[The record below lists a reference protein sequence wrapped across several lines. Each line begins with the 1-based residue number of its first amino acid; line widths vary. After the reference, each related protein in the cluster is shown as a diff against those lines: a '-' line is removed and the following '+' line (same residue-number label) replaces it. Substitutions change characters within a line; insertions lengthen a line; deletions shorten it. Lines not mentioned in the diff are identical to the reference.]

1 MINSFEWM
9 VAKRYLSSKGRD
21 SYISV
26 NAILSAT
33 AIALGV
39 MAIISVMSI
48 LNGFR
53 AELIDKILGYQGHVL
68 VQGYGGRLEGYREI
82 MKDLEV
88 IKGVS
93 KVTPFVESQALVT
106 FNGNGTG
113 VVVRGLPESDFIKG
127 RLPVKEVRDG
137 SLADAVEQNGLV
149 IGYEL
154 ARKLRIKVGDTIT
167 LVSPK
172 EVNTPFGSNFRSLG
186 YPVVAI
192 IEIGIYTYDEAFI
205 GMPMQ
210 EAQAFFSMGDAITTI
225 EYFLDD
231 PDKVDDVVEQ
241 FYDLVETTEV
251 VDGVEKRVKRAHVT
265 HWKLFNNAIV
275 GAMEV
280 ERVAMFLVLSI
291 IVLVAVFNVGSSLY
305 MLVKDKSGDIAILR
319 TMGARRGSIRRIF
332 ITVGMFVG
340 VFGTLVGTICGFL
353 IVIYIDSIKNAIEWL
368 LDTNVWD
375 PSVRFITSLRA
386 EVDPWELGITIGVA
400 LLMSFLATI
409 PPAMRAARLD
419 PVEVLRHE

>member
-53 AELIDKILGYQGHVL
+53 AELIEKILGYQGHVL
-68 VQGYGGRLEGYREI
+68 VQGYDGRLENYRDI
-82 MKDLEV
+82 MKDLEA
-88 IKGVS
+88 IQGIN
-93 KVTPFVESQALVT
+93 KVTPFVESQALIT

-113 VVVRGLPESDFIKG
+113 VVVRGLPESDFLEG
-127 RLPVKEVRDG
+127 RLPVRQVRDG
-137 SLADAVEQNGLV
+137 SLSDAVEQNGLV

-154 ARKLRIKVGDTIT
+154 ARKLRIKVGDVIT
-167 LVSPK
+167 LVSPR

-210 EAQAFFSMGDAITTI
+210 EAQAFFSMGDTITTI

-231 PDKVDDVVEQ
+231 PDKVDDVIES
-241 FYDLVETTEV
+241 FYDIVA
-251 VDGVEKRVKRAHVT
+251 KRGHIT

-340 VFGTLVGTICGFL
+340 VFGTLVGTIFGFL
-353 IVIYIDSIKNAIEWL
+353 IVIFIEPIKNAIEWI
-368 LDTNVWD
+368 LDVNVWD
-375 PSVRFITSLRA
+375 PSVRFISSLRA

-409 PPAMRAARLD
+409 PPAMRAAKLD

>member
-9 VAKRYLSSKGRD
+9 VALRYLSSKGRD

-53 AELIDKILGYQGHVL
+53 AELIEKILGYQGHVL
-68 VQGYGGRLEGYREI
+68 VQGYDGRLENYRDI
-82 MKDLEV
+82 MKDLEA
-88 IKGVS
+88 IQGIN
-93 KVTPFVESQALVT
+93 KVTPFVESQALIT

-113 VVVRGLPESDFIKG
+113 VVVRGLPESDFLEG
-127 RLPVKEVRDG
+127 RLPVRQVRDG
-137 SLADAVEQNGLV
+137 SLSDAVEQNGLV

-154 ARKLRIKVGDTIT
+154 ARKLRIKVGDVIT
-167 LVSPK
+167 LVSPR

-210 EAQAFFSMGDAITTI
+210 EAQAFFSMGDTITTI

-231 PDKVDDVVEQ
+231 PDKVDDVIES
-241 FYDLVETTEV
+241 FYDIVA
-251 VDGVEKRVKRAHVT
+251 KRGHIT

-340 VFGTLVGTICGFL
+340 VFGTLVGTIFGFL
-353 IVIYIDSIKNAIEWL
+353 IVIFIEPIKNAIEWI
-368 LDTNVWD
+368 LDVNVWD
-375 PSVRFITSLRA
+375 PSVRFISSLRA

-409 PPAMRAARLD
+409 PPAMRAAKLD

>member
-1 MINSFEWM
+1 MISSFEWM

-21 SYISV
+21 SFISV

-68 VQGYGGRLEGYREI
+68 VQGYGGKLDNYQDI
-82 MKDLEV
+82 MKDLEG
-88 IKGVS
+88 IEAINKI
-93 KVTPFVESQALVT
+93 TPFVESQALIT

-113 VVVRGLPESDFIKG
+113 VVVRGLPENDFLENK
-127 RLPVKEVRDG
+127 LPIRTVRDG
-137 SLADAVEQNGLV
+137 NLADAVEKNGLV

-192 IEIGIYTYDEAFI
+192 IEIGVYTYDEAFI
-205 GMPMQ
+205 GMPME
-210 EAQAFFSMGDAITTI
+210 EAQAFFSMGEAITTI

-231 PDKVDDVVEQ
+231 PDKVDDVVVN
-241 FYDLVETTEV
+241 FYDIV
-251 VDGVEKRVKRAHVT
+251 GKRAHVT

-319 TMGARRGSIRRIF
+319 TMGAKRGSIRRIF

-340 VFGTLVGTICGFL
+340 VFGTLVGTLCGFL
-353 IVIYIDSIKNAIEWL
+353 VVIYIEPIKNAIEWI

-409 PPAMRAARLD
+409 PPAMRASKLD

>member
-21 SYISV
+21 SFISV
-26 NAILSAT
+26 TAILSAV

-68 VQGYGGRLEGYREI
+68 VQGYGGQLSDYELI
-82 MKDLEV
+82 MKDLEAIPTV
-88 IKGVS
+88 NKI
-93 KVTPFVESQALVT
+93 TPFVESQALVT
-106 FNGNGTG
+106 FGGNGTG
-113 VVVRGLPESDFIKG
+113 VIVRGLPESDFLQGK
-127 RLPVKEVRDG
+127 LPIRAVRDG
-137 SLADAVEQNGLV
+137 NLADAVEQNGLV

-172 EVNTPFGSNFRSLG
+172 EVSTPFGSSFRSLG

-192 IEIGIYTYDEAFI
+192 IEIGVYTYDEAFI
-205 GMPMQ
+205 GMPMK
-210 EAQAFFSMGDAITTI
+210 EAQAFFSMGDNITTI

-231 PDKVDDVVEQ
+231 PDKVEDFVVQ
-241 FYDLVETTEV
+241 FYDIV
-251 VDGVEKRVKRAHVT
+251 GKRAHVT

-280 ERVAMFLVLSI
+280 ERIAMFLVLSI

-305 MLVKDKSGDIAILR
+305 MLVKDKSGDIAIMR
-319 TMGARRGSIRRIF
+319 TMGVRRGSIRRIF

-353 IVIYIDSIKNAIEWL
+353 IVIFIEPIKNTIEWI
-368 LDTNVWD
+368 LDVNVWD
-375 PSVRFITSLRA
+375 PSVRFISSLRA
-386 EVDPWELGITIGVA
+386 EIDPLELGITIGVA

-409 PPAMRAARLD
+409 PPAMRAAKLD

>member
-1 MINSFEWM
+1 MISSFEWM

-21 SYISV
+21 SFISV
-26 NAILSAT
+26 TAILSAV

-39 MAIISVMSI
+39 MAIIAVMSV

-68 VQGYGGRLEGYREI
+68 VQGYGGRLENYQEI

-88 IKGVS
+88 VPNIK
-93 KVTPFVESQALVT
+93 KITPFVESQTMVT

-113 VVVRGLPESDFIKG
+113 VVVRGLPESDFLNEN
-127 RLPVKEVRDG
+127 LPIRAVRAG
-137 SLADAVEQNGLV
+137 ALKDAVEQNGLI

-167 LVSPK
+167 LFSPK
-172 EVNTPFGSNFRSLG
+172 EVSTPFGSNIRSLG

-192 IEIGIYTYDEAFI
+192 IEIGIYQYDEAFV

-210 EAQAFFSMGDAITTI
+210 EAQMFFSMGDAVTTI

-231 PDKVDDVVEQ
+231 PESVDDVVVQ
-241 FYDLVETTEV
+241 FYDIVGE
-251 VDGVEKRVKRAHVT
+251 RAHVN
-265 HWKLFNNAIV
+265 HWKLFNNALV
-275 GAMEV
+275 GAMQV
-280 ERVAMFLVLSI
+280 ERIAMFLVLSI
-291 IVLVAVFNVGSSLY
+291 IILVAVFNVGSSLY

-319 TMGARRGSIRRIF
+319 TMGAGRRSIRRIF
-332 ITVGMFVG
+332 IIVGMFVG
-340 VFGTLVGTICGFL
+340 ALGTLIGTICGFL
-353 IVIYIDSIKNAIEWL
+353 IVIYIEPIKNAVEWL
-368 LDTNVWD
+368 LDANLWD
-375 PSVRFITSLRA
+375 PEVRFITSLRA
-386 EVDPWELGITIGVA
+386 EVDPWELGITIVVA

-409 PPAMRAARLD
+409 PPAMRASKLD

>member
-1 MINSFEWM
+1 MISSFEWM

-68 VQGYGGRLEGYREI
+68 VQGYGGKLDNYQDI
-82 MKDLEV
+82 MKDLESLGG
-88 IKGVS
+88 IS
-93 KVTPFVESQALVT
+93 KITPFVESQAMIT

-113 VVVRGLPESDFIKG
+113 VVVRGLPESDFLEG
-127 RLPVKEVRDG
+127 TLPIKEVRDG
-137 SLADAVEQNGLV
+137 NLADAVEQNGLV

-167 LVSPK
+167 LMSPK
-172 EVNTPFGSNFRSLG
+172 EVSTPFGSSLRSLG

-192 IEIGIYTYDEAFI
+192 IEIGVYTYDEAFI
-205 GMPMQ
+205 GMPME
-210 EAQAFFSMGDAITTI
+210 EAQAFFSMGESITTI

-231 PDKVDDVVEQ
+231 PDKVNDVVVN
-241 FYDLVETTEV
+241 FYDIV
-251 VDGVEKRVKRAHVT
+251 GKRAHVT

-275 GAMEV
+275 GAMQV

-319 TMGARRGSIRRIF
+319 TMGAKRGSIRRIF

-340 VFGTLVGTICGFL
+340 VFGTLMGTICGFL
-353 IVIYIDSIKNAIEWL
+353 IVIYIEPIKNAIEWI

-375 PSVRFITSLRA
+375 PSVRFISSLRA

-409 PPAMRAARLD
+409 PPAMRASKLD

>member
-1 MINSFEWM
+1 MISSFEWM

-21 SYISV
+21 SFISV

-68 VQGYGGRLEGYREI
+68 VQGYGGKLDNYQDI
-82 MKDLEV
+82 MKDLEELDG
-88 IKGVS
+88 INKI
-93 KVTPFVESQALVT
+93 TPFVESQALIT

-113 VVVRGLPESDFIKG
+113 VVVRGLPESDFLENK
-127 RLPVKEVRDG
+127 LPIRSVRDG
-137 SLADAVEQNGLV
+137 NLSDAVEQNGLV

-192 IEIGIYTYDEAFI
+192 IEIGVYTYDEAFI
-205 GMPMQ
+205 GMRME
-210 EAQAFFSMGDAITTI
+210 EAQAFFSMGEAITTI

-231 PDKVDDVVEQ
+231 PDKVDDVVVN
-241 FYDLVETTEV
+241 FYDIV
-251 VDGVEKRVKRAHVT
+251 GKRAHVT

-319 TMGARRGSIRRIF
+319 TMGAKRGSIRRIF

-340 VFGTLVGTICGFL
+340 VFGTLVGTLCGFL
-353 IVIYIDSIKNAIEWL
+353 VVIYIEPIKNAIEWI

-409 PPAMRAARLD
+409 PPAMRASKLD

>member
-1 MINSFEWM
+1 MISSFEWM

-21 SYISV
+21 SFISV
-26 NAILSAT
+26 TAILSAV

-68 VQGYGGRLEGYREI
+68 VQGYEGRLTNYQQI
-82 MKDLEV
+82 MKDLEGIPNV
-88 IKGVS
+88 EKI
-93 KVTPFVESQALVT
+93 TPFVESQALIT
-106 FNGNGTG
+106 FDGNGTG
-113 VVVRGLPESDFIKG
+113 VVVRGLLEDDFLAN
-127 RLPVKEVRDG
+127 RLPIRAVREG
-137 SLADAVEQNGLV
+137 NVADAVEQNGLV

-154 ARKLRIKVGDTIT
+154 ARKLRIRVGDTIT

-172 EVNTPFGSNFRSLG
+172 EVSTPFGSSFRSLG

-192 IEIGIYTYDEAFI
+192 IEIGVYSYDEAFI
-205 GMPMQ
+205 GMPMA
-210 EAQAFFSMGDAITTI
+210 EAQAFFSMGDTITTI

-231 PDKVDDVVEQ
+231 PDNVD
-241 FYDLVETTEV
+241 EV
-251 VDGVEKRVKRAHVT
+251 ADSFREIVGKRAHIT

-275 GAMEV
+275 GAMQV
-280 ERVAMFLVLSI
+280 ERIAMFLVLSI

-319 TMGARRGSIRRIF
+319 TMGVRRGSIRRIF

-340 VFGTLVGTICGFL
+340 VLGTLVGTICGFL
-353 IVIYIDSIKNAIEWL
+353 IVIFIEPIKNAVEWIL
-368 LDTNVWD
+368 GVNVWD

-400 LLMSFLATI
+400 LLLSFLATI
-409 PPAMRAARLD
+409 PPAMRASRLD

>member
-68 VQGYGGRLEGYREI
+68 VQGYGGKLDNYELI
-82 MKDLEV
+82 MKDLEA
-88 IKGVS
+88 IKGIN
-93 KVTPFVESQALVT
+93 KITPFVESQALVT

-113 VVVRGLPESDFIKG
+113 VVVRGLPESDFLEG
-127 RLPVKEVRDG
+127 RLPIRAVRDG
-137 SLADAVEQNGLV
+137 ALADAVEQNGLV

-154 ARKLRIKVGDTIT
+154 ARKLRIKVGDMIT

-172 EVNTPFGSNFRSLG
+172 EVNTPFGSSFRSLG

-192 IEIGIYTYDEAFI
+192 IEIGVYTYDEAFI

-225 EYFLDD
+225 EYFLDE
-231 PDKVDDVVEQ
+231 PDKVDDVVVN
-241 FYDLVETTEV
+241 FYDIV
-251 VDGVEKRVKRAHVT
+251 GKRAHVT

-353 IVIYIDSIKNAIEWL
+353 IVIFIEPIKNAIEWV
-368 LDTNVWD
+368 LDVNVWD